1 MKRTLPA
8 DIHGV
13 GGGGAESKNGWYGV
27 TGDKQPLSSGIV
39 SVEVDKG
46 KGRVVDDAMDTS

>member
-27 TGDKQPLSSGIV
+27 TGDQQPLSSGIV
-39 SVEVDKG
+39 SAEVDKG
-46 KGRVVDDAMDTS
+46 KGKRKTMLHA